1 MATDTA
7 LRIAESIVADGF
19 DSLDAEL
26 AALLADARLADVS
39 PILVDVAADRSTPTP
54 VRERALGR
62 VVVEM
67 SRDASQQILPLWVTN
82 RVRRNVAGP
91 VAR

>member
-7 LRIAESIVADGF
+7 LHLAESIVADGF

-26 AALLADARLADVS
+26 ADLLAQASQDDVN
-39 PILVDVAADRSTPTP
+39 PVFVEVAGDDSAPTP
-54 VRERALGR
+54 VRDRALGR

-67 SRDASQQILPLWVTN
+67 SRSAQQPALPRWVTS
-82 RVRRNVAGP
+82 RLRTA
-91 VAR
+91 AA